1 MIGNRRLVIGA
12 GGVIAATVAMA
23 IAMALLL
30 AFLKFD
36 QSLLDVTVSRLGLVV
51 EEVRRQTET
60 GLALGLEL
68 AELEDL
74 NGVLPRDAQAN
85 HVLHIDILDE
95 QGLVLF
101 SSASDRIGSRADRVG
116 LVVDASGRM
125 HRRIRE
131 QELLLTSSLVN
142 GFGQWV
148 GDVAVYADLTLQ
160 QQELLQVR
168 SDLLASTVPVIAG
181 ALVLT
186 LLAVIFTVRFSGG
199 VEGRNH
205 DHAPAYPVARDPKV
219 SPVRRGGRLVIRIAL
234 ERSGNH
240 KGPGS

>member
-116 LVVDASGRM
+116 LVADASGRM
-125 HRRIRE
+125 RRRIRE

-148 GDVAVYADLTLQ
+148 GDVAVYADLTPQ

-186 LLAVIFTVRFSGG
+186 LLAVILTVRFSGG

-205 DHAPAYPVARDPKV
+205 DHASAYPVARNTKV
-219 SPVRRGGRLVIRIAL
+219 SPGRRGGRLVIRIAL